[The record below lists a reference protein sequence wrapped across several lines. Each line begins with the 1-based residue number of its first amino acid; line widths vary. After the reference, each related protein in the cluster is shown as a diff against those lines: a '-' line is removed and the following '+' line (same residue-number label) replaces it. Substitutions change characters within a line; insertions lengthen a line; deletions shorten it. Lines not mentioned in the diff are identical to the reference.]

1 MSNLEQEI
9 SDRTQGTEGTIN
21 ADVEYNGSLKEMTKR
36 TEGTVSFELE
46 SVYPLESPPDELVEP
61 EIERPSYRVYDDWFK
76 IEGSNKRPGLYWHGY
91 KTSGREQYPVDVWVC
106 SPIHADATTANERGE
121 SFGLLLRF
129 MNTYGQWREWS
140 MPMWLLKGS
149 GEEMRHELLD
159 LGVKMNLSAKMHL
172 SAWLMEQKPANRI
185 IAATRTGWNS
195 DGTVFV
201 MPNKTIGGN
210 NKVRFQSEFVIQNNF
225 AEKGT
230 IEDWRDTVASKCNGN
245 SILLFSLS
253 TAFAAPLLLKAK
265 QQHSG
270 GAGVH
275 IMGKSSRGKTTA
287 LQVAASVWGAPT
299 YVRTWR
305 ATANG
310 LEAISVTV
318 NDCLLILDEIGQ
330 SDPREIGATVYAVAN
345 GHGKQRAKR
354 TGGAQE
360 AANWRTIVLSSGEST
375 LSAHMQES
383 GKKAKAGQ
391 EVRLLSIPVT
401 DRAHGVFDVLHGFS
415 DGRAFADYLK
425 QSTSSCYG
433 IAGPEFIKK
442 LLDDKDCLPD
452 LYARMCNRP
461 EFKSSD
467 GVESRAAGIFA
478 LIAVAGEKAT
488 EYGLTGWQQGDAL
501 KATIECFKIWR
512 GFRGKGETETRQ
524 ILEGVCQFIERHGD
538 SRFSELGKDRAGY
551 AGDNIDQRPVVRDRA
566 GYWRDTEQ
574 GRVFMFNSPALQ
586 EAALGYDL
594 SFILRALN
602 DAGWIAGHDEGK
614 RSKKVRING
623 HPSALYWILPVDE
636 GV

>member
-1 MSNLEQEI
+1 MSNLEEEI
-9 SDRTQGTEGTIN
+9 FEGTEGTEGTIN
-21 ADVEYNGSLKEMTKR
+21 TDVKYNGPSKEVTKG
-36 TEGTVSFELE
+36 TEGTIGFELE
-46 SVYPLESPPDELVEP
+46 AISPSESPPDKLVEP
-61 EIERPSYRVYDDWFK
+61 EIQRPTYKVYDDWFK
-76 IEGSNKRPGLYWHGY
+76 IGESNKNPGLYWHGY
-91 KTSGREQYPVDVWVC
+91 KISAGQQYPVDLWIC
-106 SPIHADATTANERGE
+106 SPIHAEATTANERGE

-129 MNTYGQWREWS
+129 INTYGQWREWS

-172 SAWLMEQKPANRI
+172 SAWLMEQKPTRRI

-210 NKVRFQSEFVIQNNF
+210 NAVRFQSEFVIQNNF
-225 AEKGT
+225 VEKDT
-230 IEDWRDTVASKCNGN
+230 LESWRDTVASKCTGN
-245 SILLFSLS
+245 PVLLFSLS
-253 TAFAAPLLLKAK
+253 TAFAASLLLKAK

-287 LQVAASVWGAPT
+287 LQVAASVWGDPT

-310 LEAISVTV
+310 LEAISVTL

-330 SDPREIGATVYAVAN
+330 SDPREIGTTVYAVAN

-354 TGGAQE
+354 NGGAQE
-360 AANWRTIVLSSGEST
+360 SSNWRTIVLSSGEST

-401 DRAHGVFDVLHGFS
+401 DRAYGVFDNLHGFI

-433 IAGPEFIKK
+433 VAGPEFIKK

-452 LYARMCNRP
+452 LYVRVCNRS
-461 EFKSSD
+461 EFKSPD
-467 GVESRAAGIFA
+467 GVESRAASIFA

-488 EYGLTGWQQGDAL
+488 EYGLTSWQEGDAL
-501 KATIECFKIWR
+501 KAIIECFKIWL

-524 ILEGVCQFIERHGD
+524 ILEGVHQFIERHGD
-538 SRFSELGKDRAGY
+538 SRFSELGKERVGY
-551 AGDNIDQRPVVRDRA
+551 AGDNLDQRPVVRDRA
-566 GYWRDTEQ
+566 GYWRDKEQ
-574 GRVFMFNSPALQ
+574 GRVFMFNSSALQ

-594 SFILRALN
+594 SFILRALK
-602 DAGWIAGHDEGK
+602 DAGWIADHDHGK
-614 RSKKVRING
+614 HSKKIRVNG
-623 HPSALYWILPVDE
+623 HPSSLYWILPVNI